1 MLDAGIGPKDIEVV
15 MPVGVVMGSRHFNAD
30 LIFSRICEELGML
43 RSAKMNVQ
51 VMAGG
56 ASGSATLKVAAALV
70 SSGNARTVLVVHS
83 DAFGSSA
90 MQEGIDLFAT
100 LGICEEWEAPYGHNA
115 NAAIALLTRRYMHET
130 GTTEEELASVAVAL
144 RSWGELNP
152 NAMFRKP
159 LTVGEVEAGE
169 YVATPL
175 RPKTMSLWADGASA
189 YIVAKATDARSIT
202 RTPVYI
208 RGAASL
214 VTHYS
219 ISQDTELALLAF
231 PQVAKEAYAR
241 AGLTPKDIHIAE
253 LYDAYAVVPLLAM
266 DALNLCGGERA
277 GTFVAA
283 GHTQPGGRMPMTT
296 NGGGLVARSH
306 RSGCRRGAGCRGSPA
321 TNGEGR
327 RPGVSRFGMPHAS
340 TG

>member
-1 MLDAGIGPKDIEVV
+1 
-15 MPVGVVMGSRHFNAD
+15 
-30 LIFSRICEELGML
+30 
-43 RSAKMNVQ
+43 
-51 VMAGG
+51 
-56 ASGSATLKVAAALV
+56 
-70 SSGNARTVLVVHS
+70 
-83 DAFGSSA
+83 
-90 MQEGIDLFAT
+90 
-100 LGICEEWEAPYGHNA
+100 
-115 NAAIALLTRRYMHET
+115 
-130 GTTEEELASVAVAL
+130 VAVAL

-159 LTVGEVEAGE
+159 LTIGEVEAGE

-189 YIVAKATDARSIT
+189 YIVAKATDAKSIT

-231 PQVAKEAYAR
+231 PQVAKNAYEQ

-283 GHTQPGGRMPMTT
+283 GHTRPGGRMPMTT
-296 NGGGLVARSH
+296 NGGGLSLGH
-306 RSGCRRGAGCRGSPA
+306 TGAGVGVALVVEATRQLMGKAGARQVPNAVNAVETGSGG
-321 TNGEGR
+321 TWMDSH
-327 RPGVSRFGMPHAS
+327 VTILSRES
-340 TG
+340 R